1 MISRLTLCAVTF
13 AVLAATTLALATNAS
28 HRDVSAAAA
37 AAAAAA
43 TAQPMQ
49 VIQLERVLVI
59 GRRVASTAR

>member
-13 AVLAATTLALATNAS
+13 AVLAATTLALAANAS
-28 HRDVSAAAA
+28 HRDISAAAA
-37 AAAAAA
+37 AA
-43 TAQPMQ
+43 AQPMQ

>member
-13 AVLAATTLALATNAS
+13 AVLAATTLALAANAS
-28 HRDVSAAAA
+28 HRDVSA

-59 GRRVASTAR
+59 GRRVASGAR

>member
-13 AVLAATTLALATNAS
+13 AVLAATTLALAANAS

-37 AAAAAA
+37 VAA

-59 GRRVASTAR
+59 GRRVASGAR

>member
-13 AVLAATTLALATNAS
+13 AVLATTTLALAANAS
-28 HRDVSAAAA
+28 HRDISAAAA
-37 AAAAAA
+37 AA
-43 TAQPMQ
+43 AQPMQ

>member
-13 AVLAATTLALATNAS
+13 AVLATATLALAANVS
-28 HRDVSAAAA
+28 HRDVSAATAA
-37 AAAAAA
+37 
-43 TAQPMQ
+43 AQPMQ